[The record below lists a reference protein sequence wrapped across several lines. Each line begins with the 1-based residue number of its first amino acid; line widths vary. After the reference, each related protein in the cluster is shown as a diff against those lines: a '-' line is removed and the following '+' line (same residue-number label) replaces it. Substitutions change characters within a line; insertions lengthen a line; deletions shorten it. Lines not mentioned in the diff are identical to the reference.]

1 MTDHPVAKLEIVTRE
16 PLKVGERQSL
26 ALRITTQGNEAV
38 FVALPLGATAT
49 DLMSPE
55 EFAGCAIDFAERK
68 PRGVLDIDPRPR
80 DACFRVPISRI
91 DALLAFDVSLADFLV
106 EAHAGPVEI
115 RLHADTLASAPAS
128 TATVV
133 KRSTP
138 AEIRSFDA
146 TRYNVIEGG
155 RVTLDW
161 TLSQEADYD
170 LRNAAAPDRT
180 LVAGRGTSGTSGT
193 PPSLPRGNY
202 VRRAL
207 AGDEVVDTRNLRIH
221 AFGATGFKSYE
232 LNLPITPAAT
242 DIIGLFARPGSGRL
256 YALLRPGTAERVEL
270 WSTRHGFDPDP
281 ETWEPVTNARKE
293 TITLPLE
300 AARRPGAIFQDRL
313 WFIGGDCCDP
323 DAPDTAIGYYDF
335 QETAWHEV
343 GDTDPRRWPDAMAER
358 MGHAVVVLPSRER
371 LWVMGGWSQN
381 GGTCGDIWE
390 FDGKAWTPLEATCD
404 LCLFGATATTDAV
417 WRVGGFS
424 DPGGRASL
432 TITRYDEDGAAVD
445 VDLPIAPGT
454 QYCASAT
461 FVLDPAGQQPSGI
474 ATLHSASAYRHV
486 LFFLGSERAPTV
498 EVSDVEGSSAQGVL
512 VARDYYHIQPAV
524 FQGAAFFRMLLPD
537 RNARGSLLVSY
548 LVKVERNQ

>member
-1 MTDHPVAKLEIVTRE
+1 MTDPVAKLEIVTRD

-26 ALRITTQGNEAV
+26 SLRITTQGNEAV
-38 FVALPLGATAT
+38 FVAVPLGDTAA

-55 EFAGCAIDFAERK
+55 EFAACDIDFSERK
-68 PRGVLDIDPRPR
+68 PRGVLDIEPRPR

-91 DALLAFDVSLADFLV
+91 DALLAFEVSLANFLV
-106 EAHAGPVEI
+106 EAHAGRVEI
-115 RLHADTLASAPAS
+115 TLHAGTLSSAPAS
-128 TATVV
+128 TVSVV

-138 AEIRSFDA
+138 AEIETFVA
-146 TRYNVIEGG
+146 TRYNVIQGG
-155 RVTLDW
+155 NVTLSW
-161 TLSQEADYD
+161 TLSQETAYD
-170 LRNAAAPDRT
+170 LHNAAAPHKA

-202 VRRAL
+202 VLRAL

-242 DIIGLFARPGSGRL
+242 DILGFFAHPGRGRL

-281 ETWEPVTNARKE
+281 DTWQPESNAQGE

-313 WFIGGDCCDP
+313 WLIGGDCCDP
-323 DAPDTAIGYYDF
+323 DAPDSAIGYYDF

-343 GDTDPRRWPDAMAER
+343 DDTDPRRWPDAMAER
-358 MGHAVVVLPSRER
+358 MGHAVVVLPSRNR

-390 FDGKAWTPLEATCD
+390 FDGKAWTPQKPTCD
-404 LCLFGATATTDAV
+404 HCLFGATATADAV

-424 DPGGRASL
+424 DPGGQASL
-432 TITRYDEDGAAVD
+432 TVTRYGEDGSAVD
-445 VDLPIAPGT
+445 INLPIAPGM
-454 QYCASAT
+454 QYCASAL
-461 FVLDPAGQQPSGI
+461 FVLDPAGAQPSGL
-474 ATLHSASAYRHV
+474 ATLHAASAYRHV
-486 LFFLGSERAPTV
+486 LFFLGSERTPTI
-498 EVSDVEGSSAQGVL
+498 EVSDIEGTSAQGVL
-512 VARDYYHIQPAV
+512 MPRDYYHIQPAV

-548 LVKVERNQ
+548 LVKVDRNR